1 MIYALYALM
10 LVNFYLRSLL
20 HSQPIYDNMRTT
32 RAHFKYALRFA
43 NYNGRLQKLIRYPVI

>member
-43 NYNGRLQKLIRYPVI
+43 NYNGRLQKLIR